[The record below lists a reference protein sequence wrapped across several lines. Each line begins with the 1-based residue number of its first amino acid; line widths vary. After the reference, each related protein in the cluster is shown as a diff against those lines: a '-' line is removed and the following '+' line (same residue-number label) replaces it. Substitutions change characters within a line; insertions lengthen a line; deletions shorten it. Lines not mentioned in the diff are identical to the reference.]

1 MNKVHIQQ
9 EKPDCFVFY
18 IDHHFLLLG
27 SKTMCSAGMLLET
40 NLLVNKNMGLYHKI
54 NYSMDTLT
62 KIQNAMLSTYLF
74 SVTFY
79 FFNTLSI
86 TFTKTFHQNFQ

>member
-9 EKPDCFVFY
+9 EKPDC
-18 IDHHFLLLG
+18 IDHHFLLPG
-27 SKTMCSAGMLLET
+27 SKTICSAGTLLET
-40 NLLVNKNMGLYHKI
+40 NLYVYKNMGLYRKI

-74 SVTFY
+74 SVTIY

-86 TFTKTFHQNFQ
+86 TLTNFSSKLSMY